1 MEKPIVRDVFFLRQ
15 KSTPAGPEDLPHVQD
30 LIDTFRAHRSHCAG
44 MAGNMIGCARR
55 MIIAADETMTL
66 VMLNPVILQ
75 KKQPYEAEEG
85 CLSLSGTRK
94 TVRFREITVAWQD
107 LSFQKHTRKFN
118 GWIAQVLQH
127 EIDHLDG
134 III

>member
-1 MEKPIVRDVFFLRQ
+1 MEKPIVRDVFFLKQ
-15 KSTPAGPEDLPHVQD
+15 KSTPVTADDLAQVQD

-44 MAGNMIGCARR
+44 MAGNMIGYAKR
-55 MIIAADETMTL
+55 MIIAAEGDMTA
-66 VMLNPVILQ
+66 VMLNPVITQ
-75 KKQPYEAEEG
+75 KKKPFEAEEG

-94 TVRFREITVAWQD
+94 TVRYRDITVTWED
-107 LSFQKHTRKFN
+107 LSFRKHTKKFS
-118 GWIAQVLQH
+118 GWFAQILQH